1 MIILDS
7 ARKHG
12 ISDDDMIN
20 EFDVIWRKG
29 DGDMPEKARHVV
41 NSAREEKLLRSLNL
55 TTDAENTIRYN
66 AGKSNKTLNE
76 YITSLVMT
84 SIQPV

>member
-1 MIILDS
+1 MN
-7 ARKHG
+7 
-12 ISDDDMIN
+12 N
-20 EFDVIWRKG
+20 EFEVIWRKG
-29 DGDMPEKARHVV
+29 DGDIPEKVQHVV
-41 NSAREEKLLRSLNL
+41 NAAREEKLLRSLNL